1 MNAVAIRTASPDD
14 AALLTQLH
22 AHCFD
27 EAWDEANFA
36 AFLRDPYTFALIAN
50 DSQAFILVRAA
61 ADESEILSLGAHP
74 VSRRSGL
81 ARTLIGAAG
90 TEVYRRGARRM
101 FLEVAA
107 DNEAALV
114 LYGQAGFASVG
125 RRPAYYIRAEGRT
138 ADAVILSAALP
149 FLSGRFS

>member
-1 MNAVAIRTASPDD
+1 MKTVAIRTASPDD
-14 AALLTQLH
+14 AALLAQLH
-22 AHCFD
+22 AQCFD
-27 EAWDEANFA
+27 KAWNEAAFA
-36 AFLRDPYTFALIAN
+36 AFLRDSFTFALIAN

-61 ADESEILSLGAHP
+61 ADESEILSLGTHP
-74 VSRRSGL
+74 ASRRSGH
-81 ARTLIGAAG
+81 ARTLISAAG
-90 TEVYRRGARRM
+90 AEAYRRGARRM

-114 LYGQAGFASVG
+114 LYGQAGFASAG

-149 FLSGRFS
+149 I